1 MIQPSY
7 FSGEGAALKYIICCF
22 SFLIVYF
29 SPVIAA
35 EKMDVYYGGVSFIGN
50 FADNKRL
57 YEHSFAL
64 SEEKNAEGLPV
75 LEQALLAR
83 VKKINRDDINFVVG
97 GLGNIDT
104 GSAITLAFGVD
115 WENISIENIA
125 GIYKIVVDLHAQI
138 LIFDYNSQKIIGSYP
153 VALQVRDVSE
163 TEPSAELIRSI
174 IRSLYLNDEYG
185 MNIFETFAERLKE
198 VPIQASF
205 GQYLR
210 VNNVILE
217 EKSLPFI
224 PTGNQG
230 AFKTL
235 VAQSFGKYLSTNQNV
250 SLLPYTKGEAIG
262 SKMALRFSNGDIFN
276 LITPSSDYGIDL
288 IIRGFKKVKAGENHA
303 KVSWVYGSYVRIK
316 VEQPD
321 TNKLYMDIPFVNAA
335 VKEVPISQSSVDDWS
350 AYQESLFSFFDQ
362 FSREISKPSKKWLGK
377 VTKVK
382 NASKQLKAFN
392 NILNKSR

>member
-1 MIQPSY
+1 
-7 FSGEGAALKYIICCF
+7 
-22 SFLIVYF
+22 
-29 SPVIAA
+29 
-35 EKMDVYYGGVSFIGN
+35 
-50 FADNKRL
+50 
-57 YEHSFAL
+57 
-64 SEEKNAEGLPV
+64 
-75 LEQALLAR
+75 
-83 VKKINRDDINFVVG
+83 
-97 GLGNIDT
+97 
-104 GSAITLAFGVD
+104 
-115 WENISIENIA
+115 
-125 GIYKIVVDLHAQI
+125 
-138 LIFDYNSQKIIGSYP
+138 
-153 VALQVRDVSE
+153 
-163 TEPSAELIRSI
+163 
-174 IRSLYLNDEYG
+174 